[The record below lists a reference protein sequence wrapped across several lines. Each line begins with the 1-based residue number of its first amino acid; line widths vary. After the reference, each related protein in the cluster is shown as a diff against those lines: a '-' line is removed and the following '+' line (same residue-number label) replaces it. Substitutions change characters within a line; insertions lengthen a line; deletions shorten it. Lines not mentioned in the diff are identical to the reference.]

1 MHGAPLRESPKAM
14 SGLTALLALLQV
26 SMIAG
31 CAAVE
36 PRPPD
41 PSGVHGEYGFPA
53 APSAISLCEQRA
65 YGSGLEITWKA
76 FAVPAAPAEL
86 VTFYRERLG
95 SAGFTPEGEGG
106 TWKLPAGAVRPQRV
120 LSILPADADGPHRQ
134 CEKSP
139 PAGTRSIVVFSRTV
153 GSVE

>member
-14 SGLTALLALLQV
+14 SGLKTLLALLQV
-26 SMIAG
+26 SMIVG
-31 CAAVE
+31 CAGME
-36 PRPPD
+36 PRLPD
-41 PSGVHGEYGFPA
+41 PSGVFGEYHFPA
-53 APSAISLCEQRA
+53 APSATSLCQQRV
-65 YGSGLEITWKA
+65 YGSGLEITWEA
-76 FAVPAAPAEL
+76 FAVPVAPAEL